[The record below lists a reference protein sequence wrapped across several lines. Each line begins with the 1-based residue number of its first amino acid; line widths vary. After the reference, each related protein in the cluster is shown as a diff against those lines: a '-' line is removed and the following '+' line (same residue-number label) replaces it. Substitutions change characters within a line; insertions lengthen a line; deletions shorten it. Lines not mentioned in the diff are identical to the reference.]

1 MSRAYTPGGRF
12 TSDFER
18 AAVQDGI
25 DADLKN
31 PVGTK
36 ALWFVYDPGNTI
48 IDPIYD
54 TASQNF
60 GRAWRG
66 PYLLPIIRAIIT
78 QGKVPTSQ
86 RGFYNAD
93 TLHLT
98 INARDIDKIDP
109 GVINNVDLENRG
121 RIVWKNQ
128 VYRPFS
134 VQQRGIIAEDY
145 ALIVVECIQVSSEEM
160 VNDYQF
166 LDFVDKNPR
175 DPMPNLDP
183 LSTPPPVPIQISS
196 PIFNLPDFIN
206 GGTPSTEEFEYN
218 FDGTPRNS

>member
-12 TSDFER
+12 TSDFELVS
-18 AAVQDGI
+18 VQDGI

-36 ALWFVYDPGNTI
+36 ALWFVFSKTNTVV
-48 IDPIYD
+48 DPIYD
-54 TASQNF
+54 TAAQSS
-60 GRAWRG
+60 GRIWRG
-66 PYLLPIIRAIIT
+66 PYPLPIIRAIVT

-98 INARDIDKIDP
+98 INSRDIEKIDA
-109 GVINNVDLENRG
+109 GVLGNPDLENRG

-145 ALIVVECIQVSSEEM
+145 ALVVVDCIQLSSEEM
-160 VNDYQF
+160 VNDSQF
-166 LDFVDKNPR
+166 LSYVDVPPR
-175 DPMPNLDP
+175 
-183 LSTPPPVPIQISS
+183 S
-196 PIFNLPDFIN
+196 
-206 GGTPSTEEFEYN
+206 
-218 FDGTPRNS
+218 